1 MKVNI
6 NPKTPTQISDSSCA
20 VYSKNVS
27 QLITFTDS
35 EGNVLETSY
44 ANSVTAI
51 PNEGPIFARSHDKEI
66 ELTVTGIQPIEQVK
80 NLVVGTQE
88 EIDAIE
94 SKDCSTMYVVIE

>member
-1 MKVNI
+1 MVKI
-6 NPKTPTQISDSSCA
+6 NPKTPTKISESSCA
-20 VYSKNVS
+20 VYSRSLS
-27 QLITFTDS
+27 QLITFTNS
-35 EGNVLETSY
+35 GGNIIETSY

-51 PNEGPIFARSHDKEI
+51 PNEGPIYARSHDKEI

-88 EIDAIE
+88 EIDTIK